1 MSDIKA
7 YTNKKGEKLYKF
19 RIYVGFVNGKSKYVN
34 RAGFKTKTEAKK
46 AYQEVKFAAYQGE
59 YRQES
64 NLDISLRTFGDLYDF
79 WFEQYKDTVRGSSYY
94 VIKKGLDK
102 NVYPYLKNKQLK
114 NITLIDC
121 QNLIN
126 KLLKTNPG
134 NYVILSVYMKKIL
147 QYAVTLKLIP
157 ENPMNN
163 VIKPREK
170 KTYSSN
176 NYYSKEE
183 LKTFLAYSKKEKFHI
198 YVLFRLLAYSGMRI
212 GELLA
217 LKVADIDFNTSQIS
231 ITKTISSDA
240 DSRFELHK
248 PKTTTGNRI
257 ISVDPDTINLVSTLI
272 KDKKKDDF
280 IFRFY
285 GCSKPYSPR
294 TVALWKNK
302 IIKKANLRKISLHGF
317 RHTYTSLLFESGVN
331 IKEIQK
337 QLGHSKVE
345 MTLNVYTHL
354 SRNNNDIGSKFDNYL
369 NN

>member
-1 MSDIKA
+1 M
-7 YTNKKGEKLYKF
+7 F
-19 RIYVGFVNGKSKYVN
+19 
-34 RAGFKTKTEAKK
+34 
-46 AYQEVKFAAYQGE
+46 
-59 YRQES
+59 
-64 NLDISLRTFGDLYDF
+64 
-79 WFEQYKDTVRGSSYY
+79 
-94 VIKKGLDK
+94 
-102 NVYPYLKNKQLK
+102 
-114 NITLIDC
+114 
-121 QNLIN
+121 N

-134 NYVILSVYMKKIL
+134 NYVILSIYTKKIL

-163 VIKPREK
+163 VIKPRQK
-170 KTYSSN
+170 KIYRDD
-176 NYYSKEE
+176 NYY
-183 LKTFLAYSKKEKFHI
+183 TKEKFHV

-217 LKVADIDFNTSQIS
+217 LKVSDIDFNTLQIS
-231 ITKTISSDA
+231 ITKTISSNA

-248 PKTTTGNRI
+248 PKTSTGNRI
-257 ISVDPDTINLVSTLI
+257 ISVDSDTINLISTLV
-272 KDKKKDDF
+272 KDKKMDDF

-294 TVALWKNK
+294 TIALWKNK
-302 IIKKANLRKISLHGF
+302 IIKKANLREISLHGF

-354 SRNNNDIGSKFDNYL
+354 NRNNNNDIGSKFDNYL